1 MYQIPHYIYIHYIR
15 KDLEKVEGISSFLQ
29 TSLSL
34 RQRNELN
41 KCNSD
46 TEALTIEVTM
56 KSKRIYRALRRN
68 EKVFKNG
75 YETLIEASK
84 GGNKK
89 LYFVDDINQNKE
101 LCKRFFFDISFKT
114 WIFPIVTRTSTLSST
129 GAISIVYLARNV
141 ILSVNVYSSILQI
154 DISWS
159 FGYVYFANEERLV

>member
-1 MYQIPHYIYIHYIR
+1 MYQIPHYIYKHYIR

-75 YETLIEASK
+75 CETLIEASK

-101 LCKRFFFDISFKT
+101 LCKRFFF
-114 WIFPIVTRTSTLSST
+114 
-129 GAISIVYLARNV
+129 
-141 ILSVNVYSSILQI
+141 
-154 DISWS
+154 
-159 FGYVYFANEERLV
+159 